1 MPEVE
6 KHLRQAA
13 HNLRVA
19 KELEEIAFDWA
30 VTAYFYVAAHVVR
43 AYLSKRG
50 YSFSSHKGVEDR
62 LDKLVEKGDL
72 DESIKTD
79 YLTLFSK
86 SFRARYN
93 CLPVDEFKEDLPE
106 VKELLRGII
115 AYFTSKVPELS
126 KSQELQQYLNQPDL
140 HGPSPG

>member
-19 KELEEIAFDWA
+19 EELEGIALDWA

-43 AYLSKRG
+43 AYLSQRG
-50 YSFSSHKGVEDR
+50 DNFSSHKGLRNR
-62 LDKLVEKGDL
+62 LEKLVKNGDL
-72 DESIKTD
+72 DQTILTD
-79 YLTLFSK
+79 YLTLLDTSIE
-86 SFRARYN
+86 ARYN
-93 CLPVDEFKEDLPE
+93 CVPVDNFNDDLPK

-115 AYFTSKVPELS
+115 AYFTIKVPELS
-126 KSQELQQYLNQPDL
+126 ENQELQRFLNPRDL

>member
-19 KELEEIAFDWA
+19 KELEEIALDWA

-43 AYLSKRG
+43 AYLSQRG
-50 YSFSSHKGVEDR
+50 DNFNSHKSIRNHLE
-62 LDKLVEKGDL
+62 KLVENGYL
-72 DESIKTD
+72 DETIVTD
-79 YLTLFSK
+79 YLTLLDTSVQ
-86 SFRARYN
+86 ARYN
-93 CLPVDEFKEDLPE
+93 CEPVDEFKEVLPE

-126 KSQELQQYLNQPDL
+126 ESQELQQYLNQPDL

>member
-19 KELEEIAFDWA
+19 KELEGIAFDWA

-43 AYLSKRG
+43 AYLSQRG
-50 YSFSSHKGVEDR
+50 DNFSSHKSVRNLLE
-62 LDKLVEKGDL
+62 KLVENGDL
-72 DESIKTD
+72 DETIVTD
-79 YLTLFSK
+79 YLTLLDTSVE
-86 SFRARYN
+86 ARYD
-93 CLPVDEFKEDLPE
+93 CGPVDDFKEVLPE
-106 VKELLRGII
+106 VKELLRGIVE
-115 AYFTSKVPELS
+115 YFTSKVPKLS
-126 KSQELQQYLNQPDL
+126 ESQELQQYLNPRDP